1 MAARVRPRGSR
12 WRCAYGKHPYPSR
25 TRWLRR
31 KRPRILC
38 RGRHGKAGGC
48 RGLQKKACT
57 LKTSYRTEWWKHKRC
72 GNQDNRE
79 TNKQEQAVN
88 KKTGLFLPRK
98 GKSGCNAM
106 QPRKVKQRKAQ
117 GGCLGTKG
125 RRKTRQAAKSCGEG
139 HMPSDPQVSEWGNP
153 HRAHPVYPCVNT

>member
-1 MAARVRPRGSR
+1 MGKQLAARFVLRGRSSVGR
-12 WRCAYGKHPYPSR
+12 APALQAGGQEFES
-25 TRWLRR
+25 LR
-31 KRPRILC
+31 LHC
-38 RGRHGKAGGC
+38 RGNLAGK
-48 RGLQKKACT
+48 CT

-139 HMPSDPQVSEWGNP
+139 HMPSDPQVSEWGDP